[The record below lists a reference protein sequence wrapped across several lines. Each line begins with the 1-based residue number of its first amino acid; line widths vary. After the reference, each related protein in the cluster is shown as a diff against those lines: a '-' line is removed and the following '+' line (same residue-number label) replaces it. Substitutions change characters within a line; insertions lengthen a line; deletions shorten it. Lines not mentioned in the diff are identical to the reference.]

1 MKGRNMAEM
10 QKEVWKNVAAGP
22 RHYICFTAIGEQTS
36 RVVQPGRTFTVSP
49 TERRLN
55 QEAVFDAK
63 VDPFRDGTFINVRE
77 TEESESDEFE
87 SVDSI
92 TDKEIEVA
100 VSEAVGGD
108 TERIEGMIRAIS
120 GINTA
125 SRILEELVVVGEAP
139 SSLVD
144 LAKEKVDELTDKP
157 TGDDGKPIAI
167 GTRDVVSAAVMAD
180 TGVKKDWKTK
190 VE

>member
-1 MKGRNMAEM
+1 M

-22 RHYICFTAIGEQTS
+22 RHYICFTAIGEQTN
-36 RVVQPGRTFTVSP
+36 RVVQAGRTFTVSQ

-55 QEAVFDAK
+55 QEAVYDAK
-63 VDPFRDGTFINVRE
+63 VDPFRDGTFIIVRE
-77 TEESESDEFE
+77 TDDTIIDEFE

-100 VSEAVGGD
+100 VREAVGGEP
-108 TERIEGMIRAIS
+108 ERIEGMIAAIS

-125 SRILEELVVVGEAP
+125 NRILEELVVSGDAP
-139 SSLVD
+139 SSVVD
-144 LAKEKVDELTDKP
+144 MAKEKVDELTDRP
-157 TGDDGKPIAI
+157 IGEDGEQIAV
-167 GTRDVVSAAVMAD
+167 GSRDVVTAAVMAD
-180 TGVKKDWKTK
+180 TGTKKDWKTK